1 MRFLGDSLMILESYW
16 DAIFDRDSS
25 FRDKISRLFKSPFI
39 KNVSIVASGSVVAQG
54 IGIAFSPVITR
65 LYGPEAFGI
74 LGVFIASSAILV
86 TVCSLTYQIAIVL
99 PKKDDDAKAIAVLSF
114 IIAAALSSVIALIL
128 FLFRQSLISLL
139 HLEEISAFIFLIPVF
154 IMFAASHKI
163 IEQWIIRKGEFKK
176 KAKVGI
182 AQALIVNTTKSG
194 IGLVHPAAL
203 ILVII
208 STFGHLLHTFLL
220 SWTLSKKIFI
230 FKYFKNKSWLRL
242 SKIKEV
248 AIRYKDFPSYRAP
261 QALLGSFT
269 KNLPMI
275 IIASFFG
282 PVYAGF
288 YGLGQKVIKH
298 PAGIISDSVGKV
310 FYPWISKAY
319 NEGKNIRLLL
329 TKATL
334 ALAGIGI
341 IPFGAIILFGPFLF
355 GFIFGNEWVN
365 AGEYS
370 RWLSVWLFFD
380 FIRVSAVQ
388 TIPVIGIQGFFL
400 IFTMISTIIRVLTLF
415 LAALI
420 TKDAVLTIAIFSII
434 SGLLSLLLLFITIS
448 KCNKKPFNVSF

>member
-1 MRFLGDSLMILESYW
+1 MRFFGDSLITLESFW
-16 DAIFDRDSS
+16 DAIFDKNTS
-25 FRDKISRLFKSPFI
+25 FRDKLGGLLKNPFI
-39 KNVSIVASGSVVAQG
+39 KNVSIVASGSVVAQM

-74 LGVFIASSAILV
+74 LGVFLASTAIIA
-86 TVCSLTYQIAIVL
+86 TVSSLTYQIAIVL
-99 PKKDDDAKAIAVLSF
+99 PEKDEDAKSIAVLSF
-114 IIAAALSSVIALIL
+114 FIAAVLASVLALIL
-128 FLFRQSLISLL
+128 FLFRKPLISLL
-139 HLEEISAFIFLIPVF
+139 HLEEISSFIFLIPVF
-154 IMFAASHKI
+154 ILFAACHKI

-182 AQALIVNTTKSG
+182 AQALIVHSTKSG
-194 IGLVHPAAL
+194 FGLMHPGAL
-203 ILVII
+203 ILITI
-208 STFGHLLHTFLL
+208 STFGHLLHAFML
-220 SWTLSKKIFI
+220 SRTLSKKIFS
-230 FKYFKNKSWLRL
+230 FKYFKNAAWLRY
-242 SKIKEV
+242 SRIKEV
-248 AIRYKDFPSYRAP
+248 ALRYVDFPAYRAP
-261 QALLGSFT
+261 QALLGAFT

-288 YGLGQKVIKH
+288 YGLGQKIIKH

-310 FYPWISKAY
+310 FYPWISNAF
-319 NEGKNIRLLL
+319 NEGKNIKLLL

-334 ALAGIGI
+334 SLAGVGI
-341 IPFGAIILFGPFLF
+341 IPFGAIILFGPLLF
-355 GFIFGNEWVN
+355 GFIFGNEWVD

-400 IFTMISTIIRVLTLF
+400 IYTAISTAIRVFTLF

-420 TKDAVLTIAIFSII
+420 TKDAVLTVAAFSIV
-434 SGLLSLLLLFITIS
+434 SGLLSLLLLLITIS
-448 KCNKKPFNVSF
+448 KCNKKAV